1 MTYYLR
7 TWKSVIS
14 QWRCLSLSCL
24 RYEVRSWVVSR
35 CEGNSCFSINV
46 HEHYMVQ
53 WQDNRWICK
62 NFARR
67 FKQHCYKHLVKFYKS
82 CQRSGPLLFNSPK
95 RTNVLSR
102 QRTAMRIS
110 EMAQRQSSV
119 DWSRFQIKQQS
130 PLPYHWNDREK
141 GMTPCV
147 LSLRICVT
155 CRSMHVYLFIF
166 YIYVYI
172 Y

>member
-7 TWKSVIS
+7 TWKGVIS

-24 RYEVRSWVVSR
+24 RYEVRSWLVSR

-67 FKQHCYKHLVKFYKS
+67 FKQRRYKHLVKFYKS

-95 RTNVLSR
+95 RMNVLSR
-102 QRTAMRIS
+102 QRTAMRIL

-119 DWSRFQIKQQS
+119 DWSKFKIKQQS
-130 PLPYHWNDREK
+130 PLPYHWMTEK
-141 GMTPCV
+141 
-147 LSLRICVT
+147 IDD
-155 CRSMHVYLFIF
+155 SMCIVAEDMCD
-166 YIYVYI
+166 V
-172 Y
+172 